1 MSPKKY
7 LISSIVC
14 ELSSVP
20 ERVITHVVL
29 TPNLG
34 EEMSLKEVVVK
45 SFASSPMSVLE
56 CMRAIA
62 MVLPDDHPL
71 SHHCQQ
77 RFESLLFSPPEL
89 SRMHVSLFLEAVQD
103 YKAEFDGMSEEQL
116 EATPE
121 ADTDVLDVVVRIL
134 DTYSDGLRA
143 KREKLNGQTHPATPQ
158 TVSTPFITVEDA
170 IADIADLN
178 RKYGEY
184 VKQARAATHTPQPV
198 EMEKAAEDIFP
209 PSPVSLEDTLEQWAK
224 AASEAELA
232 TYGLQR
238 IQQESDVSQAP
249 FDPLKGTM
257 IETFRDTML
266 SEDIEVE
273 MRVAGWYVNYGG
285 LLGYYCE
292 VLGGIVEL
300 DEDEEH
306 EATAKQLKREAT
318 EVAET
323 LDIQKAYAAFLMGAF
338 VMEEVI
344 RIEGD
349 HSR

>member
-1 MSPKKY
+1 
-7 LISSIVC
+7 
-14 ELSSVP
+14 
-20 ERVITHVVL
+20 
-29 TPNLG
+29 
-34 EEMSLKEVVVK
+34 MSLKEMVVK
-45 SFASSPMSVLE
+45 SFASSPMSVLD

-89 SRMHVSLFLEAVQD
+89 ERMHVSLFLEAVQD

-143 KREKLNGQTHPATPQ
+143 RREKSNDQTRPATSQ

-184 VKQARAATHTPQPV
+184 VKQVRAAHEQPQPD

-209 PSPVSLEDTLEQWAK
+209 PRSPVSFEDTLEHWAN
-224 AASEAELA
+224 AASGPELE

-238 IQQESDVSQAP
+238 IPAVSDAPRAP
-249 FDPLKGTM
+249 FDPLAGTT
-257 IETFRDTML
+257 IEVFRD
-266 SEDIEVE
+266 E
-273 MRVAGWYVNYGG
+273 MRNEENAEHMGVAGWYVEYSG
-285 LLGYYCE
+285 LLSYYCE
-292 VLGGIVEL
+292 VLSGVDEA

-306 EATAKQLKREAT
+306 EATAKQLKREAA
-318 EVAET
+318 EVAST
-323 LDIQKAYAAFLMGAF
+323 LDIQKTYAAFLMGAF

-349 HSR
+349 HRSDK